1 MDDEEAL
8 SNERRAM
15 GGDLE
20 AQRKQVR
27 RGDDPNSFLLDSDE
41 ED

>member
-1 MDDEEAL
+1 
-8 SNERRAM
+8 M

-20 AQRKQVR
+20 AQRKQAR
-27 RGDDPNSFLLDSDE
+27 RTGEPEGRGFLLDSDE